1 MEASRG
7 EYLRAWPGVVLLVA
21 FGFRRLY
28 TSEDV
33 MGHYGTLGDVGRAR
47 ETLAIGG
54 FWHECDTI
62 ATQCDVV

>member
-1 MEASRG
+1 MCNNVKHHS
-7 EYLRAWPGVVLLVA
+7 
-21 FGFRRLY
+21 FGCG
-28 TSEDV
+28 DI